1 MRMVGT
7 QIAEAPKRP
16 RVLIVEDFVLIQ
28 ESIRA
33 VLQRDCDV
41 VATVEDGKSAMAAV
55 DEFHP
60 DIVTLDVS
68 LPDLSGFTLAEKLN
82 EAHSP
87 VKVIFITAYPDRAYA
102 ERAFEIGAKAYLLK
116 ASMHTE
122 LPAAIRKVM
131 NGGLYRSVLIQ

>member
-1 MRMVGT
+1 M
-7 QIAEAPKRP
+7 PKRP

-41 VATVEDGKSAMAAV
+41 VAGVEDGKSALAAAAAH
-55 DEFHP
+55 HP

-68 LPDLSGFTLAEKLN
+68 LPDGSGFAVAEQLTHDD
-82 EAHSP
+82 AA
-87 VKVIFITAYPDRAYA
+87 VKVIFLTAYPDRAYA

-116 ASMHTE
+116 TSIQTE
-122 LPAAIRKVM
+122 LPAAIREVM
-131 NGGLYRSVLIQ
+131 NGGQYRSPLIR